1 MKSILKTPW
10 PSTPADGTRR
20 RREEIHSS
28 TSHLVKTITFF
39 DWHKCHKCT
48 QSLAPFSGWVF
59 LIFFWWI
66 LGHGPRNC
74 IGKRFAMLQNKMAF
88 IRLVANYKLV
98 ACEKTAETLKMDPS
112 GISGDVLGGVW
123 IKCVKRDTDSVS
135 GVADSW
141 TIDIRQTY
149 LSN

>member
-1 MKSILKTPW
+1 MVINATN
-10 PSTPADGTRR
+10 
-20 RREEIHSS
+20 
-28 TSHLVKTITFF
+28 V
-39 DWHKCHKCT
+39 HKV
-48 QSLAPFSGWVF
+48 APFSGRVF
-59 LIFFWWI
+59 LMVFFWWI

-123 IKCVKRDTDSVS
+123 IKCVKRDTDSDS

-141 TIDIRQTY
+141 TIDLKADLYIFNSASKTFADI
-149 LSN
+149 S